1 MQEAV
6 QVDILN
12 VIGVRVI
19 SQQFEQGDLF
29 KLNISELATGSY
41 FIQVLT
47 GEFNELI
54 EIQKR

>member
-1 MQEAV
+1 
-6 QVDILN
+6 
-12 VIGVRVI
+12 
-19 SQQFEQGDLF
+19 LF